1 MNPNDNPEPGNDD
14 RADGDSFDLTDSQK
28 RAVRTLDRNV
38 TLAAGAGSGK
48 TTTLTRRYIAI
59 LRAHLDGPDALA
71 ATNGDG
77 TGEATHAGEQAS
89 SDDGTDGTTVPYR
102 LHEDIEHVSDPDVAR
117 RLPEQIV
124 VTTFT
129 ERAAEEL
136 KHRIR
141 EEIYD
146 HLADVDD
153 PETWRCWRAAADG
166 LESGYIHTIHGLC
179 NRLLEEYA
187 TLPDAVDPNF
197 DVLEEEEQDNL
208 SNRIATEIVEEEPPE
223 VETLARQYS
232 RSQLVEIVTDLLSER
247 RLTESWIE
255 FLESFEDADEY
266 IEFLPT
272 LEMLDEYS
280 ETLHREI
287 EADVDTIGNLLDD
300 PDVQERYGTNPMK
313 YLGGDFHEWWL
324 DWTSTDREECSAL
337 DHLEQS
343 LELYDILTNGNND
356 RYDEGTYFGNK
367 SFRESDD
374 SPAEAF
380 ADAMERLLENLD
392 LEGYD
397 IDASPDDDREA
408 YELLRALASLSQ
420 EATARYQRE
429 KERREVLDYDDLIEE
444 THRLLTD
451 SEDGQLDDLR
461 EDIRFVMVDEFQDTN
476 HHQWQL
482 IQALVFDDD
491 FDADNVFLVGDEK
504 QSIYRFRGADVTVF
518 EAARNDLK
526 EANAVNGTPDDGSTL
541 RTNFRTLPPT
551 LAAING
557 LFEMVFEAGPD
568 NAYEIAPEPLDAG
581 RTGVDS
587 WTPRIEYVPV
597 PVEETLRNRFLEPDH
612 DLRGLPASEPA
623 DLEARALANRIAEL
637 LADETPVT
645 DDNSN
650 GTGSSTVTPGDI
662 AVLIRSRSEL
672 KDYERAL
679 RRIDIPYR
687 VVKGEGFFETPE
699 IRALLALCRTL
710 VDPTDDIAL
719 YGALRSPLC
728 GLADAEL
735 AEAYD
740 PSAEQPLWAQLQ
752 DADED
757 VIQTA
762 VADLRRW
769 RTYAGTAPDA
779 SGPMVSGWAA
789 LADRI
794 LEETGYLAAVAA
806 DEREAAAVANV
817 DKFRDRLR
825 EFDTEGVPSL
835 EQVVRRLDD
844 QASQDRSEADANVVR
859 DDESVTIMTI
869 HEAKGQEFP
878 VVVVPAIGREFRDQ
892 ARSGNGSI
900 ELERVAHDGSHDNWL
915 SESDPSRVPLLGLKI
930 AGDWS
935 EDDRTTLSRH
945 IAQAQRRREEHAE
958 EKRILYVACTRAE
971 DHLILTGRHT
981 EDDDE
986 PSDIKASDPDDPSSM
1001 RDWVQPVL
1009 FGTGDEA
1016 AESWDTLEAEGQ
1028 FTRTLPYELDG
1039 DQRDGTI
1046 TIRLPP
1052 TEHQAGVRR
1061 DSRTATTQR
1070 MSYTG
1075 VQSWEIRTSPSSV
1088 SGLVDGRVQWD
1099 IDEQKRQ
1106 MGTVRV
1112 DDDDGFGSAD
1122 DDDAPAGEHIGAD
1135 IFGQAVHRLCEV
1147 RPPREEWPAFI
1158 DQVAAAERRPGEPV
1172 EQIPE
1177 SVTTEIETAAAS
1189 ALDYVTTLHDEVG
1202 PQATY
1207 DEFPI
1212 SLAFDSIELEGYID
1226 HLVVIAD
1233 SYYVVDYKTSRQREE
1248 ESIREFL
1255 DRQKAHHEPQV
1266 LAYAAALQQADQTR
1280 DVAAQLYFTGVDDV
1294 VRWSPDELASA
1305 RTRVQEIIQDSLQK
1319 ALAEKP
1325 IQLNVVD

>member
-1 MNPNDNPEPGNDD
+1 MSPSDNPEPGNDE
-14 RADGDSFDLTDSQK
+14 RADGESFDLTDPQK

-59 LRAHLDGPDALA
+59 LRAHLDGPDAMA

-77 TGEATHAGEQAS
+77 TGEATHASEQAAG
-89 SDDGTDGTTVPYR
+89 DDGTDGTTVPHR
-102 LHEDIEHVSDPDVAR
+102 LHEDIEHVTDPDVAR

-136 KHRIR
+136 KHSIR

-146 HLADVDD
+146 HLDDVED

-208 SNRIATEIVEEEPPE
+208 SNRIATELVEEEPPE
-223 VETLARQYS
+223 VEILARQYS

-247 RLTESWIE
+247 RLTENWIR
-255 FLESFEDADEY
+255 FLQSFEDPDGYEA
-266 IEFLPT
+266 FLTSFEP
-272 LEMLDEYS
+272 LDGS
-280 ETLHREI
+280 PAVLHRDI
-287 EADVDTIGNLLDD
+287 EDYLDTVGGLLDD
-300 PDVQERYGTNPMK
+300 PTFQD
-313 YLGGDFHEWWL
+313 DFGSQAMDWFGREFNEWWHDWQTAEL
-324 DWTSTDREECSAL
+324 DELSTFE
-337 DHLEQS
+337 HLAYV
-343 LELYDILTNGNND
+343 LELHDILTNNSNE
-356 RYDEGTYFGNK
+356 RY
-367 SFRESDD
+367 SDYVYTLD
-374 SPAEAF
+374 AGDGERAEEFTA
-380 ADAMERLLENLD
+380 AMEQLLDTLQIELYDVDGNLWR
-392 LEGYD
+392 
-397 IDASPDDDREA
+397 DREA

-420 EATARYQRE
+420 EAIERYQRE

-451 SEDGQLDDLR
+451 SEDEQLDDLR

-482 IQALVFDDD
+482 IQALVSDDD

-518 EAARNDLK
+518 EAARDDLE

-581 RTGVDS
+581 RTGVDG

-645 DDNSN
+645 DDESN

-679 RRIDIPYR
+679 RRIDISYR

-735 AEAYD
+735 ARAYD
-740 PSAEQPLWAQLQ
+740 PSAERSLWAQLQ

-757 VIQTA
+757 VVQTA
-762 VADLRRW
+762 VADLGRW

-806 DEREAAAVANV
+806 DERGAAAVANV

-844 QASQDRSEADANVVR
+844 QASQGRSEADANVVR

-878 VVVVPAIGREFRDQ
+878 VVVVPAIGKEFRDQ

-900 ELERVAHDGSHDNWL
+900 ELERVAHDGSHDDWL

-930 AGDWS
+930 AGDWG

-945 IAQAQRRREEHAE
+945 IAQAQRRREEYAE

-986 PSDIKASDPDDPSSM
+986 QSDIKAPDPDDPSSM
-1001 RDWVQPVL
+1001 RDWVQPAL

-1028 FTRTLPYELDG
+1028 FTKTLPYELDG

-1061 DSRTATTQR
+1061 DSSVPTKQRLPYTATQP
-1070 MSYTG
+1070 
-1075 VQSWEIRTSPSSV
+1075 WEIRTSPSSV

-1099 IDEQKRQ
+1099 IDEEKRQ
-1106 MGTVRV
+1106 MRTVRV

-1122 DDDAPAGEHIGAD
+1122 DDDAPAGEYIGAD

-1226 HLVVIAD
+1226 HLVVTAD
-1233 SYYVVDYKTSRQREE
+1233 SYYVVDYKTSRQREGE
-1248 ESIREFL
+1248 PIQEFL

-1280 DVAAQLYFTGVDDV
+1280 DVAAQLYFTDVDDV